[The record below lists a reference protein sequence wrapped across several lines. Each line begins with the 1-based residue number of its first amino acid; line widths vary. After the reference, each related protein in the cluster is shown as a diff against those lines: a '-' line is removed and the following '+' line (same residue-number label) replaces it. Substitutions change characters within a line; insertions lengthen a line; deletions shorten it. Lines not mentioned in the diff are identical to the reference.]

1 MSGLKAPFCY
11 RRIMLSSVPTVMK
24 SILFPAALGLLLG
37 SHPTIASPSTTDWDQ
52 FRGPGGSGVAED
64 CKPPIEIDS
73 SKLAWKTPV
82 PSGLSSPVLAG
93 DRLFLT
99 AFEKERLLTIA
110 IDRRNGKELWRRMA
124 PKGPLQKVH
133 KANNA
138 ASPSALVDAENVYV
152 YFGSYG
158 LIAYRHDG
166 TEIWK
171 KPLKASRSL
180 YGASTSP
187 IAYRNLLILVIDDD
201 ANLEKSKLSRSRVV
215 AFNRTNGKLVWETA
229 RPFLRSGWS
238 TPSIWKHKGGDEL
251 VILGHG
257 RVVGYDPVSGQEKW
271 FARGFSR
278 ETIAVPVQ
286 GKGKVY
292 ISSAQLGGV
301 SDAEIDP
308 KPFWEAM
315 LKFDQNKDGKI
326 GRDEITEHF
335 TWPLRPELPL
345 GHPGWG
351 IPLPSDPERRR
362 QRQQGV
368 FGWADKNRDNL
379 WTEEELSSHI
389 SNRPGRPI
397 LMAIK
402 PGGNGELGKEH
413 IAWELNRS
421 VPEIPSPLFY
431 RDRIYMVRNGGTLAA
446 VDPDK
451 GKLTYR
457 GRLGGTGQYSASP
470 VAANGHLYLL
480 SDEGTVSVVKAGE
493 KFEMVQR
500 FQLPEEASV
509 TPALDHDT
517 IYLRGTDHLWAYRNP

>member
-1 MSGLKAPFCY
+1 VITRVSLAVV
-11 RRIMLSSVPTVMK
+11 L
-24 SILFPAALGLLLG
+24 ILFLSPGL
-37 SHPTIASPSTTDWDQ
+37 TIADATNWNQ
-52 FRGPGGSGVAED
+52 FRGPEGSGVAKNS
-64 CKPPIEIDS
+64 KPPVEIGPAN
-73 SKLAWKTPV
+73 LMWKTPI

-99 AFEKERLLTIA
+99 AVEQQRLFTIA
-110 IDRRNGKELWRRMA
+110 IDRRDGRELWRRA
-124 PKGPLQKVH
+124 VPEAPLQKVH
-133 KANNA
+133 KANTP

-158 LIAYRHDG
+158 LLAYRHDG
-166 TEIWK
+166 TEVWK
-171 KPLKASRSL
+171 KPLPTPRSL
-180 YGASTSP
+180 YGSSTSP
-187 IAYRNLLILVIDDD
+187 IAYKNLLILVIDDD
-201 ANLEKSKLSRSRVV
+201 ANLPKSKLSKSRIV
-215 AFNRTNGKLVWETA
+215 ALKRATGETAWETA

-238 TPSIWKHKGGDEL
+238 TPTIWKHQEADEL
-251 VILGHG
+251 VVLGHG
-257 RVVGYDPVSGQEKW
+257 RVVSYDPANGREKW
-271 FARGFSR
+271 FAKGFSR

-286 GKGKVY
+286 GNGKVY
-292 ISSAQLGGV
+292 LSSAQLGGV
-301 SDAEIDP
+301 SDAEVDP
-308 KPFWEAM
+308 KPFWKAM
-315 LKFDQNKDGKI
+315 LKFDRNKDGKF
-326 GRDEITEHF
+326 GRDEITEQF

-351 IPLPSDPERRR
+351 IPLPSDPGRRR
-362 QRQQGV
+362 QRQQGI
-368 FGWADKNRDNL
+368 FGWADKNRDDL

-402 PGGNGELGKEH
+402 PGGSGELGREH

-431 RDRIYMVRNGGTLAA
+431 QDRIYMVRNGGTLAA

-451 GKLTYR
+451 GRLSYR

-480 SDEGTVSVVKAGE
+480 SDEGTLSVVKAGE
-493 KFEMVQR
+493 TFELIHR

-509 TPALDHDT
+509 TPALDGNT
-517 IYLRGTDHLWAYRNP
+517 IYLRGVRHLWAYRAR

>member
-1 MSGLKAPFCY
+1 MTRVSLAVV
-11 RRIMLSSVPTVMK
+11 L
-24 SILFPAALGLLLG
+24 ILFLGPDL
-37 SHPTIASPSTTDWDQ
+37 TIADETNWTQ
-52 FRGPGGSGVAED
+52 FRGPGGSGVAENF
-64 CKPPIEIDS
+64 KPPVEIGP

-93 DRLFLT
+93 DRLVLT

-110 IDRRNGKELWRRMA
+110 IDRRNGRELWRRMA
-124 PKGPLQKVH
+124 PEGPLQKVH
-133 KANNA
+133 KANNS
-138 ASPSALVDAENVYV
+138 ASPSALADAENVYV

-171 KPLKASRSL
+171 KPLEASRSL

-187 IAYRNLLILVIDDD
+187 IAYRDLLILVIDDD

-215 AFNRTNGKLVWETA
+215 AFNRTTGDLAWETA

-238 TPSIWKHKGGDEL
+238 TPTIWKHKDGDEL
-251 VILGHG
+251 VVLGHG
-257 RVVGYDPVSGQEKW
+257 RVVGYDPASGQEKW

-315 LKFDQNKDGKI
+315 LKFDRNKDGKV

-351 IPLPSDPERRR
+351 IPLPSDPKRRR
-362 QRQQGV
+362 QRQQSV

-379 WTEEELSSHI
+379 WTEEELSAHI

-397 LMAIK
+397 LMAIQ
-402 PGGNGELGKEH
+402 PGGKGELGKEH

-431 RDRIYMVRNGGTLAA
+431 QDRIYMVRNGGTLAA

-480 SDEGTVSVVKAGE
+480 SDEGTLSVVKAGE
-493 KFEMVQR
+493 QFEMVHR

-509 TPALDHDT
+509 TPALDGNT
-517 IYLRGTDHLWAYRNP
+517 IYLRGTQHLWAYRNR

>member
-1 MSGLKAPFCY
+1 MTRVSLAVV
-11 RRIMLSSVPTVMK
+11 L
-24 SILFPAALGLLLG
+24 ILFLGPDL
-37 SHPTIASPSTTDWDQ
+37 TIADETNWTQ
-52 FRGPGGSGVAED
+52 FRGPGGSGVAENS
-64 CKPPIEIDS
+64 KPPVEIGPAN
-73 SKLAWKTPV
+73 LVWKTPI
-82 PSGLSSPVLAG
+82 PPGLSSPVLAG

-99 AFEKERLLTIA
+99 AVEQERLFTIA
-110 IDRRNGKELWRRMA
+110 IDRRDGRELWRRAVPEA
-124 PKGPLQKVH
+124 PIQKVH
-133 KANNA
+133 KANTP
-138 ASPSALVDAENVYV
+138 ASPSPLADAENVYV

-158 LIAYRHDG
+158 LLAYRHDG
-166 TEIWK
+166 TEVWK
-171 KPLKASRSL
+171 KPLPTPRSL

-215 AFNRTNGKLVWETA
+215 AFNRTTGDPVWETA

-238 TPSIWKHKGGDEL
+238 TPTIWKHKDGDEL
-251 VILGHG
+251 VVLGHG
-257 RVVGYDPVSGQEKW
+257 RVVGYDPATGQEKW

-301 SDAEIDP
+301 SDAKIDP

-315 LKFDQNKDGKI
+315 LKFDRNKDGKV

-351 IPLPSDPERRR
+351 IPLPSDPKRRR
-362 QRQQGV
+362 QRQQSV

-379 WTEEELSSHI
+379 WTEEELSAHI

-402 PGGNGELGKEH
+402 PGGKGELGKEH

-446 VDPDK
+446 VDPAK
-451 GKLTYR
+451 GRLSYR

-470 VAANGHLYLL
+470 VAAGGHLYLL
-480 SDEGTVSVVKAGE
+480 SDEGTLSVVKAGE
-493 KFEMVQR
+493 TFELVHR

-509 TPALDHDT
+509 TPALDGNT
-517 IYLRGTDHLWAYRNP
+517 IYLRGVRHLWAYRAR